1 MKAISNANFLT
12 LSNMKKKLR
21 QKSGSPVTVTFL
33 NQTEGKK
40 TNKKRWN
47 HSILRKEMM
56 EWNCNF
62 PFPKLNTCVI
72 LDLRISLQLIRCD
85 HTLETCCAKQID
97 MKHGSDT
104 RYVIWNKGGDDYLS

>member
-56 EWNCNF
+56 E
-62 PFPKLNTCVI
+62 
-72 LDLRISLQLIRCD
+72 
-85 HTLETCCAKQID
+85 
-97 MKHGSDT
+97 
-104 RYVIWNKGGDDYLS
+104 